1 MKKNIVRKGKVILF
15 LICVCIFFL
24 KLLIEMKTPNVAM
37 LKENKLLSRI
47 EKPTGYIYYNDTTK
61 NVEARFGV
69 YVINKDSKPHKV
81 AFNIDSKEYKEYSFI
96 NSDFTILKIYRGYG
110 IIDNMDYTIGNE
122 IIIEGNKTEYIRFC
136 AIAEYGGVK
145 DHRRAGP
152 PVELKILE

>member
-1 MKKNIVRKGKVILF
+1 MKINSKKNITILV
-15 LICVCIFFL
+15 LICIY
-24 KLLIEMKTPNVAM
+24 LLTLQLIYIITPKVAM
-37 LKENKLLSRI
+37 IRDNKLFSRI
-47 EKPTGYIYYNDTTK
+47 EHPIGFIYYNDTTK

-69 YVINKDSKPHKV
+69 HVINKDNKPHKV

-96 NSDFTILKIYRGYG
+96 SSDFTILKIYRGYG